1 MCATSAVIRA
11 FKKVETF
18 NVCMYSVPL
27 IIFHSLRLQALK
39 MMNWLIMTLLTRC
52 VFNAYYL
59 AYGVCTFV

>member
-1 MCATSAVIRA
+1 MCATS
-11 FKKVETF
+11 KKVETF

-27 IIFHSLRLQALK
+27 ILVYHFSLRLQSLK

-59 AYGVCTFV
+59 AYGVCTYV